1 MSERR
6 LTKELLEKIGANEC
20 IYSCSDCPLC
30 APKGPGSCRAGIAR
44 ILLAERAEREKNPGV
59 WDGAPEW
66 ATEAWVQW
74 RDGLPNEHGKWR
86 EKPYTRTLPKTKA
99 REIAER
105 YSCDTETCHPMIEGN
120 RAVDVI
126 ESAILEALQSEGKK

>member
-30 APKGPGSCRAGIAR
+30 APKGPGSCRAGIAI

-59 WDGAPEW
+59 WDGAPDDADTAYVAFGNSERGSPLF
-66 ATEAWVQW
+66 VDK
-74 RDGLPNEHGKWR
+74 RH
-86 EKPYTRTLPKTKA
+86 TRILPKTKA

-105 YSCDTETCHPMIEGN
+105 YSCDTETCHPMIDGN

>member
-59 WDGAPEW
+59 WDGAPDDADTAYVAFGNSERGSPLF
-66 ATEAWVQW
+66 VDK
-74 RDGLPNEHGKWR
+74 RH
-86 EKPYTRTLPKTKA
+86 TRTPPKTKA

-105 YSCDTETCHPMIEGN
+105 YSCDTATCHPMIDGN

-126 ESAILEALQSEGKK
+126 ESAILEALQSDGKK

>member
-20 IYSCSDCPLC
+20 IYSCSGCPLC

-59 WDGAPEW
+59 WDGAPDDADTAYVAFGNSERGSPLF
-66 ATEAWVQW
+66 VDK
-74 RDGLPNEHGKWR
+74 RH
-86 EKPYTRTLPKTKA
+86 TRILPKTKA

-105 YSCDTETCHPMIEGN
+105 YSCDTETCHPMIDGN

>member
-20 IYSCSDCPLC
+20 IYSCSDCPLFDS
-30 APKGPGSCRAGIAR
+30 KGAESCRAGIAR

-59 WDGAPEW
+59 WDGAPDDADTAYVAFGNSERGSPLF
-66 ATEAWVQW
+66 VDK
-74 RDGLPNEHGKWR
+74 RH
-86 EKPYTRTLPKTKA
+86 TRILPKTKA

-105 YSCDTETCHPMIEGN
+105 YSCDTETCHPMIDGN

>member
-20 IYSCSDCPLC
+20 TYSCSDCPLC

-59 WDGAPEW
+59 WDGAPDDADTAYVAFGNSERGSPLF
-66 ATEAWVQW
+66 VDK
-74 RDGLPNEHGKWR
+74 RH
-86 EKPYTRTLPKTKA
+86 TRILPKTKA

-105 YSCDTETCHPMIEGN
+105 YSCDTETCHPMIDGN

>member
-59 WDGAPEW
+59 WDGAPES
-66 ATEAWVQW
+66 ATQVKC
-74 RDGLPNEHGKWR
+74 NYSNS
-86 EKPYTRTLPKTKA
+86 EKLFHDPFNLVYTRELPKTKA
-99 REIAER
+99 REIAEKWAGVPTPTPTR
-105 YSCDTETCHPMIEGN
+105 PYL
-120 RAVDVI
+120 ADVI

>member
-1 MSERR
+1 MGEKK
-6 LTKELLEKIGANEC
+6 LTKDLLKKIAANEC

-30 APKGPGSCRAGIAR
+30 DSKGAESCRAGIAR

-59 WDGAPEW
+59 WDDAPEW

-86 EKPYTRTLPKTKA
+86 EKPYTRTLPKTKT
-99 REIAER
+99 REIAEKWAGVPTPTPTR
-105 YSCDTETCHPMIEGN
+105 PYL
-120 RAVDVI
+120 ADVI

>member
-1 MSERR
+1 MGI
-6 LTKELLEKIGANEC
+6 KE
-20 IYSCSDCPLC
+20 S
-30 APKGPGSCRAGIAR
+30 IAR
-44 ILLAERAEREKNPGV
+44 AETIMWAGCPNYTGEYIREMLGPILYERAEREKNPGV

-66 ATEAWVQW
+66 ATEASVTY
-74 RDGLPNEHGKWR
+74 RAITESGARR
-86 EKPYTRTLPKTKA
+86 ERRMDPPHLRILPKTKA

-105 YSCDTETCHPMIEGN
+105 YSCDTATCHPMIDGN